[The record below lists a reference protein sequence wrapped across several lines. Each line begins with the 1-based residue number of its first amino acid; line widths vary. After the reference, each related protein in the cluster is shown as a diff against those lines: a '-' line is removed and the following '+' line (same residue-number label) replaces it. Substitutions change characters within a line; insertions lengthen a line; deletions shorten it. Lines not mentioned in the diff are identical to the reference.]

1 MKTYQKLA
9 GSFLLSAIM
18 FHCDC
23 QAQVVVN
30 GKNLNIDPSLEYIQL
45 MYYTNKTTFGPVFF
59 VDHGFIEPEY
69 IDILEPETAGQQRI
83 LINGEEVTDRVTVVW
98 VLNKMHEAGW
108 EYMGDVVYVPMR
120 AMNNWHVF
128 TMKRASPRLP
138 TSNAG

>member
-1 MKTYQKLA
+1 MKTCQKVAAL
-9 GSFLLSAIM
+9 FLLSIVM
-18 FHCDC
+18 LPWHCR
-23 QAQVVVN
+23 AQVVVN
-30 GKNLNIDPSLEYIQL
+30 GKNLNDDQSLQYIQL
-45 MYYTNKTTFGPVFF
+45 MYYTNKATFGPVFF

-69 IDILEPETAGQQRI
+69 ADILEPETAGRQRI

-128 TMKRASPRLP
+128 TMKRASTGKTTFNP
-138 TSNAG
+138 G